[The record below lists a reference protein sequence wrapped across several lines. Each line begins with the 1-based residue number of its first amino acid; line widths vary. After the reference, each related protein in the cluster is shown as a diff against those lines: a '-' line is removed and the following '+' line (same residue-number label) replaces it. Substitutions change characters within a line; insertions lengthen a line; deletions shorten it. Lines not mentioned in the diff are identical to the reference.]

1 MLGLIL
7 NMLWYILP
15 AYVANASAVLAKG
28 RTPLDQNVKFIDG
41 RRLLGKGKTVKGFA
55 FAVLMGTAVG
65 VILGYVEGD
74 IYARTLLAFVL
85 SFGAMAGDSAGSFI
99 KRRFDIKSGQAA
111 PLLDQWDF
119 VLSALFFHWAFLP
132 WIPLSLPSG
141 TGILAI
147 LVITALLHVGA
158 NAIAYRLKL
167 KKVPW

>member
-7 NMLWYILP
+7 NILWYILP
-15 AYVANASAVLAKG
+15 AYLANASAVLAKG
-28 RTPLDQNVKFIDG
+28 RTPLDQNIRFIDG
-41 RRLLGKGKTVKGFA
+41 RRLLGKGKTAKGFA
-55 FAVLMGTAVG
+55 FAVLVGTFTGAV
-65 VILGYVEGD
+65 LGYIGGD

-99 KRRFDIKSGQAA
+99 KRRFDVKPGQAA

-132 WIPLSLPSG
+132 WIAIPLPSG

-147 LVITALLHVGA
+147 LVLTALLHVGA
-158 NAIAYRLKL
+158 NMAAYKLKL